1 MIFTRRFFIL
11 FAIGALPMLA
21 MWTTFAAQPRLKWG
35 LIAYDVALLAAAFL
49 DYRRTEKASQL
60 EVTRV
65 MPRRFM
71 IGEENEVQIHLAVK
85 TADGK
90 AKRKLRRLIFTLKD
104 EYPPQLELRGERLL
118 FVKPKRARGG
128 EARAQVSYKLYAASR
143 GNYEFG
149 DVTLRWRSPW
159 GLIVKQV
166 RIAAAENVKVYP
178 NINEAKRY
186 ELFAQRNRQMMS
198 GLRKTRMRGQGREFE
213 SLRDY
218 VLGDELRHV
227 SWTATARRGKLTTR
241 QYQIERNQSIVVMI
255 DAGRLMTSR
264 IEHLSKLDHAI
275 NAALAIG
282 YVATSNGSGGDNV
295 GLLVFN
301 RQVIS
306 YLPPQRGHAQ
316 LSAMTEA
323 LYNIKPQM
331 IEPSYA
337 RTFQYLLQNCKRRS
351 LVVIL
356 TDLVDR
362 DASAELLAYTAALL
376 PRHLPLIVTIG
387 DNDLRALVA
396 QEPKLVADIYKQ
408 SVAEE
413 LLQQREEALARI
425 TQLGGLALD
434 VPAGQ
439 LSFQLV
445 NKYLEVKERGLL

>member
-11 FAIGALPMLA
+11 FALGVLPLLAL
-21 MWTTFAAQPRLKWG
+21 WTTFAARSNLKWG
-35 LIAYDVALLAAAFL
+35 LLAYDLAVLAAAAL
-49 DYRRTEKASQL
+49 DYRRTEKTSQL
-60 EVTRV
+60 SVERL

-71 IGEENEVQIHLAVK
+71 IGEENEVQLHLILK
-85 TADGK
+85 TAR
-90 AKRKLRRLIFTLKD
+90 RKTRAATFTIKD
-104 EYPPQLELRGERLL
+104 EYPPELELRGERLL
-118 FVKPKRARGG
+118 IAKTKRTRSR
-128 EARAQVSYKLYAASR
+128 EARAEVGYKLYAASR
-143 GNYEFG
+143 GDYGFG
-149 DVTLRWRSPW
+149 DLVLRWRSPW
-159 GLIVKQV
+159 GLIIKQA
-166 RIAAAENVKVYP
+166 RIPAAENVKVYP
-178 NINEAKRY
+178 NINEAKRH

-198 GLRKTRMRGQGREFE
+198 GLRKTRLRGQGREFE

-282 YVATSNGSGGDNV
+282 YVATSGGDNI

-301 RQVIS
+301 RQVVT
-306 YLPPQRGHAQ
+306 YLPPKRGHAQ
-316 LSAMTEA
+316 LAAMTEA
-323 LYNIKPQM
+323 LYNVKPQM

-337 RTFQYLLQNCKRRS
+337 RAFQYLSQSCKKRS

-362 DASAELLAYTAALL
+362 DASAELLACTAALL

-396 QEPKLVADIYKQ
+396 QEPKAVADVYKQ

-425 TQLGGLALD
+425 TELGGLALD

>member
-1 MIFTRRFFIL
+1 M
-11 FAIGALPMLA
+11 FALGVLPLVA
-21 MWTTFAAQPRLKWG
+21 MWSGFSVRTNLKWWLLG
-35 LIAYDVALLAAAFL
+35 YDLFLLALAFIEYKL
-49 DYRRTEKASQL
+49 TEKESQI
-60 EVTRV
+60 EVRRV

-71 IGEENEVQIHLAVK
+71 IGEENEVQLHITVKLA
-85 TADGK
+85 G
-90 AKRKLRRLIFTLKD
+90 RRSRAPVFTVKD
-104 EYPPQLELRGERLL
+104 EYPPELELRGDRLL
-118 FVKPKRARGG
+118 TAKTRRKRSG
-128 EARAQVSYKLYAASR
+128 EATAIVGYKLYAASR
-143 GNYEFG
+143 GDYRFG
-149 DVTLRWRSPW
+149 NVALRWRSRL
-159 GLIVKQV
+159 GLVIKQAS
-166 RIAAAENVKVYP
+166 IAATESVKVYP

-186 ELFAQRNRQMMS
+186 ELFAQRNRQLMA
-198 GLRKTRMRGQGREFE
+198 GLRRTRLRGQGREFE

-218 VLGDELRHV
+218 VLGDELRHI
-227 SWTATARRGKLTTR
+227 SWSATARRGKLTTR
-241 QYQIERNQSIVVMI
+241 QYQIERNQNIVVMI

-282 YVATSNGSGGDNV
+282 YVATSGGDNI

-301 RQVIS
+301 RQVVS
-306 YLPPQRGHAQ
+306 YLAPQRGHSQ
-316 LSAMTEA
+316 LSSMTEA
-323 LYNIKPQM
+323 LYNIKAQM

-337 RTFQYLLQNCKRRS
+337 RAFQYLSQNCKRRA

-396 QEPKLVADIYKQ
+396 AEPKAVADVYKQ

-425 TQLGGLALD
+425 TELGGLALD
-434 VPAGQ
+434 VQAGQ

>member
-11 FAIGALPMLA
+11 FAIGVLPLAA
-21 MWTTFAAQPRLKWG
+21 MWTTFAAQPNLKWALLG
-35 LIAYDVALLAAAFL
+35 YDLLLLAAAFA
-49 DYRRTEKASQL
+49 DYKLTEKESQL
-60 EVTRV
+60 EVRRV

-71 IGEENEVQIHLAVK
+71 IGEENEVQLHVIAKLAGRFSR
-85 TADGK
+85 AP
-90 AKRKLRRLIFTLKD
+90 LFTIKD
-104 EYPPQLELRGERLL
+104 EYPPELELRGQRLL
-118 FVKPKRARGG
+118 VAKTKRQRAG
-128 EARAQVSYKLYAASR
+128 EAGAVVGYKLYAASR
-143 GNYEFG
+143 GDYAFG
-149 DVTLRWRSPW
+149 NAVLRWRSRL
-159 GLIVKQV
+159 GLIVKQAS
-166 RIAAAENVKVYP
+166 IPAAESVKVYP

-186 ELFAQRNRQMMS
+186 EIHAQRTRQLMAGM
-198 GLRKTRMRGQGREFE
+198 RRTRLRGQGREFE

-218 VLGDELRHV
+218 VLGDELRHI

-241 QYQIERNQSIVVMI
+241 QYQIERNQNIVVMI

-275 NAALAIG
+275 NASLAIG
-282 YVATSNGSGGDNV
+282 YVATSGGDNI

-301 RQVIS
+301 RQVVS
-306 YLPPQRGHAQ
+306 YLPPQRGHSQ

-323 LYNIKPQM
+323 LYNVKAQM

-337 RTFQYLLQNCKRRS
+337 RAFQYLSQNCKRRS

-396 QEPKLVADIYKQ
+396 AEPKTVEDVYKQ

-425 TQLGGLALD
+425 TELGGLALD
-434 VPAGQ
+434 VQAGQ

>member
-11 FAIGALPMLA
+11 FALGILPLI
-21 MWTTFAAQPRLKWG
+21 FAWRAPGVRWAWV
-35 LIAYDVALLAAAFL
+35 AYDLILLLVAYL
-49 DYRRTEKASQL
+49 DYRRTADISKIEI
-60 EVTRV
+60 ERH

-71 IGEENEVQIHLAVK
+71 IGEENEVRIAISH
-85 TADGK
+85 
-90 AKRKLRRLIFTLKD
+90 RLPYRFTLTIKD
-104 EYPPQLELRGERLL
+104 EYPPDLELRGERLL
-118 FVKPKRARGG
+118 VATPRRSGG
-128 EARAQVSYKLYAASR
+128 AERQATVGYKLYAASR
-143 GNYEFG
+143 GDYSFG
-149 DVTLRWRSPW
+149 DIVVRRLSPW
-159 GLIVKQV
+159 KLVIRQDRVK
-166 RIAAAENVKVYP
+166 AAESVKVYP
-178 NINEAKRY
+178 NINEARRH
-186 ELFAQRNRQMMS
+186 ELSAQRNRQLLM
-198 GLRKTRMRGQGREFE
+198 GFRKTRVRGQGREFE

-218 VLGDELRHV
+218 VRGDEMRHI
-227 SWTATARRGKLTTR
+227 SWTATARRGRLITR
-241 QYQIERNQSIVVMI
+241 QYQIERNQSIVVMM

-282 YVATSNGSGGDNV
+282 YVATRGGDNI

-301 RQVIS
+301 RQVTT

-316 LSAMTEA
+316 LAEMTEA
-323 LYNIKPQM
+323 LYNVKAQM

-337 RTFQYLLQNCKRRS
+337 RAFQYLSQNCKRRS

-362 DASAELLAYTAALL
+362 DASAELLAYTATLL

-387 DNDLRALVA
+387 DKDLRALVA
-396 QEPKLVADIYKQ
+396 QEPRRIADVYQQ

-425 TQLGGLALD
+425 TELGGLALD

-439 LSFQLV
+439 LSIELV

>member
-1 MIFTRRFFIL
+1 MIFTRRFLIL
-11 FAIGALPMLA
+11 FASGALPLIF
-21 MWTTFAAQPRLKWG
+21 WWRLPGVRWAWV
-35 LIAYDVALLAAAFL
+35 AYDLILLLVAYV
-49 DYRRTEKASQL
+49 DYRRTADISKIEI
-60 EVTRV
+60 ERH

-71 IGEENEVQIHLAVK
+71 IGEENEVRVTISH
-85 TADGK
+85 
-90 AKRKLRRLIFTLKD
+90 RLPYRFTLMIKD
-104 EYPPQLELRGERLL
+104 EYPPDLELRGERLL
-118 FVKPKRARGG
+118 LATPRRSGG
-128 EARAQVSYKLYAASR
+128 ADRQATAGYKLYAASR
-143 GNYEFG
+143 GDYAFG
-149 DVTLRWRSPW
+149 DIIVRRLSPW
-159 GLIVKQV
+159 KLVVRQDRVK
-166 RIAAAENVKVYP
+166 AAESVKVYP
-178 NINEAKRY
+178 NINEARRH
-186 ELFAQRNRQMMS
+186 ELSAQRNRQLLM
-198 GLRKTRMRGQGREFE
+198 GFRKTRIRGQGREFE

-218 VLGDELRHV
+218 VRGDEMRHI
-227 SWTATARRGKLTTR
+227 SWTATARRGRLITR

-282 YVATSNGSGGDNV
+282 YVATRGGDNI

-301 RQVIS
+301 RQVTT

-316 LSAMTEA
+316 LAEMTEA
-323 LYNIKPQM
+323 LYNVKAQM

-337 RTFQYLLQNCKRRS
+337 RAFQYLSQNCKRRS

-362 DASAELLAYTAALL
+362 DASAELLAYTATLL

-387 DNDLRALVA
+387 DKDLRALVA
-396 QEPKLVADIYKQ
+396 QEPRRIADVYQQ

-413 LLQQREEALARI
+413 LLGQREEALARI
-425 TQLGGLALD
+425 TELGGLALD

-439 LSFQLV
+439 LSIELV

>member
-11 FAIGALPMLA
+11 FALGVLPLLA
-21 MWTTFAAQPRLKWG
+21 MWTGFAVRTNLKWG
-35 LIAYDVALLAAAFL
+35 LIGYDLFLLALAFV
-49 DYRRTEKASQL
+49 DYKLTEKESL
-60 EVTRV
+60 IEIRRV

-71 IGEENEVQIHLAVK
+71 IGEENEVQVHL
-85 TADGK
+85 
-90 AKRKLRRLIFTLKD
+90 RLKLARRRSRAPMFTIKD
-104 EYPPQLELRGERLL
+104 EYPPELELRGERLL
-118 FVKPKRARGG
+118 TAKTRRSRSG
-128 EARAQVSYKLYAASR
+128 EAEAMAGYKLYAASR
-143 GNYEFG
+143 GDYGFG
-149 DVTLRWRSPW
+149 NVSLRWRSPL
-159 GLIVKQV
+159 GLVVKQV
-166 RIAAAENVKVYP
+166 SLPAAESVKVYP

-186 ELFAQRNRQMMS
+186 ELFAQRNRQLMAGM
-198 GLRKTRMRGQGREFE
+198 RRTRLRGQGREFE

-218 VLGDELRHV
+218 VLGDELRHI

-241 QYQIERNQSIVVMI
+241 QYQIERNQNIVVMI

-282 YVATSNGSGGDNV
+282 YVATSGGDNV

-306 YLPPQRGHAQ
+306 YLPPQRGHSQ

-323 LYNIKPQM
+323 LYSVKAQM

-337 RTFQYLLQNCKRRS
+337 RAFQHLSQNCKRRS

-396 QEPKLVADIYKQ
+396 AEPKSVADVYKQ

-425 TQLGGLALD
+425 TELGGLALD
-434 VPAGQ
+434 VQAVQ

>member
-11 FAIGALPMLA
+11 FAIGALPLI
-21 MWTTFAAQPRLKWG
+21 FAWRLPGVRWG
-35 LIAYDVALLAAAFL
+35 LIAYDLILLLIAYI
-49 DYRRTEKASQL
+49 DYRRTANVSQI
-60 EVTRV
+60 EIARH

-71 IGEENEVQIHLAVK
+71 IGEANEVRITISH
-85 TADGK
+85 
-90 AKRKLRRLIFTLKD
+90 RLPHRFTLTIKD
-104 EYPPQLELRGERLL
+104 EYPPDLELRGERSL
-118 FVKPKRARGG
+118 VATPGRSGG
-128 EARAQVSYKLYAASR
+128 ADRQATISYMLYAASR
-143 GNYEFG
+143 GDYAFG
-149 DVTLRWRSPW
+149 DIVVRRLSPW
-159 GLIVKQV
+159 KLVIKQDRV
-166 RIAAAENVKVYP
+166 RAAESVKVYP
-178 NINEAKRY
+178 NINEARRH
-186 ELFAQRNRQMMS
+186 ELSAQRNRQLLM
-198 GLRKTRMRGQGREFE
+198 GFRKTRVRGQGREFE

-218 VLGDELRHV
+218 VRGDEMRHI
-227 SWTATARRGKLTTR
+227 SWMATARRGRLITK
-241 QYQIERNQSIVVMI
+241 QYQVERNQSIVVMI

-282 YVATSNGSGGDNV
+282 YVATRGGDNI

-301 RQVIS
+301 RQVTT

-316 LSAMTEA
+316 LAEMTEA
-323 LYNIKPQM
+323 LYNVRAEM

-337 RTFQYLLQNCKRRS
+337 RAFQYLSQNCKRRS

-362 DASAELLAYTAALL
+362 DASAELLAYTATLL

-387 DNDLRALVA
+387 DKDLRALVS
-396 QEPKLVADIYKQ
+396 QEPRQIADVYQQ

-425 TQLGGLALD
+425 TELGGLALD

-439 LSFQLV
+439 LSIELV

>member
-1 MIFTRRFFIL
+1 MTFTRRFFIL
-11 FAIGALPMLA
+11 FSLGVLPLV
-21 MWTTFAAQPRLKWG
+21 FARGIPGLQWG
-35 LIAYDVALLAAAFL
+35 LIAYDLALLLAAL
-49 DYRRTEKASQL
+49 IDYRRTEDISQI
-60 EVTRV
+60 EITRH

-71 IGEENEVQIHLAVK
+71 IGEENPVEITISHRLP
-85 TADGK
+85 
-90 AKRKLRRLIFTLKD
+90 RRFSLTIKD
-104 EYPPQLELRGERLL
+104 EYPPGLELRGERLL
-118 FVKPKRARGG
+118 VAMPGRRDGAAR
-128 EARAQVSYKLYAASR
+128 EATVGYRLYAASR
-143 GNYEFG
+143 GNFGFG
-149 DVTLRWRSPW
+149 DIVVRRLSPW
-159 GLIVKQV
+159 GLVIRQDRVS
-166 RIAAAENVKVYP
+166 AAESVKVYP
-178 NINEAKRY
+178 NINEARRH
-186 ELFAQRNRQMMS
+186 ELSAQRNRQMLIGM
-198 GLRKTRMRGQGREFE
+198 RKTRVRGQGREFE

-218 VLGDELRHV
+218 VRGDEMRHI
-227 SWTATARRGKLTTR
+227 SWTTTARRGRLTTR

-282 YVATSNGSGGDNV
+282 YVATRGGDNI

-301 RQVIS
+301 RQVTT

-316 LSAMTEA
+316 LAAMTEA
-323 LYNIKPQM
+323 LYNARAEM

-337 RTFQYLLQNCKRRS
+337 RAFQYLSQNCKRRS

-362 DASAELLAYTAALL
+362 DASAELLAYAATLL

-387 DNDLRALVA
+387 DKDLRALVA
-396 QEPKLVADIYKQ
+396 EEPREIADVYRQ

-413 LLQQREEALARI
+413 LMQQREEALARI
-425 TQLGGLALD
+425 TELGGLALD

-439 LSFQLV
+439 LSLQLV

>member
-11 FAIGALPMLA
+11 FALGVLPLIFAWGAPA
-21 MWTTFAAQPRLKWG
+21 IKWG
-35 LIAYDVALLAAAFL
+35 LIAYDLILLFIAYV
-49 DYRRTEKASQL
+49 DYRRTENISQI
-60 EVTRV
+60 EIARH

-71 IGEENEVQIHLAVK
+71 IGAENEVHITISHRLP
-85 TADGK
+85 
-90 AKRKLRRLIFTLKD
+90 RRFSLTIKD
-104 EYPPQLELRGERLL
+104 EYPPGLELRGERLL
-118 FVKPKRARGG
+118 VATPRRHGTPERQATVGYR
-128 EARAQVSYKLYAASR
+128 LYAASR
-143 GNYEFG
+143 GDYGFG
-149 DVTLRWRSPW
+149 DIVTRRIGPW
-159 GLIVKQV
+159 ELVVKQD
-166 RIAAAENVKVYP
+166 RIKAAESVKVYP
-178 NINEAKRY
+178 NINEARRH
-186 ELFAQRNRQMMS
+186 ELSARRNRQMLLGM
-198 GLRKTRMRGQGREFE
+198 RKTRIRGQGREFE

-218 VLGDELRHV
+218 VRGDEMRHI
-227 SWTATARRGKLTTR
+227 SWTATARRGRLITR

-282 YVATSNGSGGDNV
+282 YVATRGGDNI

-301 RQVIS
+301 RQVTA
-306 YLPPQRGHAQ
+306 YLPPQRGQAQ
-316 LSAMTEA
+316 LAAMTEA
-323 LYNIKPQM
+323 LYNIKAQM

-337 RTFQYLLQNCKRRS
+337 RAFQYLSQNCKRRS

-356 TDLVDR
+356 TDLIDR
-362 DASAELLAYTAALL
+362 DASAELLAYTATLL

-387 DNDLRALVA
+387 DKDLRALVA
-396 QEPKLVADIYKQ
+396 EEPRKITDVYQQ

-425 TQLGGLALD
+425 TELGGLALD

-439 LSFQLV
+439 LSLELV

>member
-1 MIFTRRFFIL
+1 
-11 FAIGALPMLA
+11 
-21 MWTTFAAQPRLKWG
+21 
-35 LIAYDVALLAAAFL
+35 
-49 DYRRTEKASQL
+49 
-60 EVTRV
+60 
-65 MPRRFM
+65 M
-71 IGEENEVQIHLAVK
+71 IGEENEVQLHLTV
-85 TADGK
+85 TSADGQ
-90 AKRKLRRLIFTLKD
+90 AKRKLRSAAFTIKD
-104 EYPPQLELRGERLL
+104 EYPPHLELRGERLL
-118 FVKPKRARGG
+118 IARTIRTRSG
-128 EARAQVSYKLYAASR
+128 EARTQVSYKLYAASR

-149 DVTLRWRSPW
+149 DVLLRWRSPW
-159 GLIVKQV
+159 GLVIKQAQV
-166 RIAAAENVKVYP
+166 AAAQNVKVYP

-186 ELFAQRNRQMMS
+186 ELYAQRNRQLMT
-198 GLRKTRMRGQGREFE
+198 GLRRTRLRGQGREFE

-218 VLGDELRHV
+218 VVGDELRHV

-282 YVATSNGSGGDNV
+282 YVATSGGDNV

-301 RQVIS
+301 RQVVS

-323 LYNIKPQM
+323 LYNVKAQM

-337 RTFQYLLQNCKRRS
+337 RAFQYLSQNCKRRS

-396 QEPKLVADIYKQ
+396 QEPKVVADVYKQ

-425 TQLGGLALD
+425 TELGGLALD

>member
-1 MIFTRRFFIL
+1 MILTRRFFIL
-11 FAIGALPMLA
+11 FALGVLPLVA
-21 MWTTFAAQPRLKWG
+21 MWTDFAARANLKWW
-35 LIAYDVALLAAAFL
+35 LIGYDLLLLAMAFA
-49 DYRRTEKASQL
+49 DYKLTEKDSQI
-60 EVTRV
+60 EVRRV

-71 IGEENEVQIHLAVK
+71 IGEENEVQLHLTVK
-85 TADGK
+85 LARSRSR
-90 AKRKLRRLIFTLKD
+90 APAFTIKD
-104 EYPPQLELRGERLL
+104 EYPPELDLRGERLL
-118 FVKPKRARGG
+118 AAKTQRSRSDETTAI
-128 EARAQVSYKLYAASR
+128 VSYKLYAASR
-143 GNYEFG
+143 GDYRFG
-149 DVTLRWRSPW
+149 NVALRWPSRL
-159 GLIVKQV
+159 GLVTKQISV
-166 RIAAAENVKVYP
+166 AAEQNVKVYP

-186 ELFAQRNRQMMS
+186 ELQAQRNRQL
-198 GLRKTRMRGQGREFE
+198 GLRRSRLRGQGREFE

-218 VLGDELRHV
+218 VLGDELRHI
-227 SWTATARRGKLTTR
+227 SWSATARRGKLTTR
-241 QYQIERNQSIVVMI
+241 QYQIERNQNVMVLI

-282 YVATSNGSGGDNV
+282 YVATSHGSGGDNV

-301 RQVIS
+301 RQVVT
-306 YLPPQRGHAQ
+306 YLPPQRGHSQ

-323 LYNIKPQM
+323 LYNVKAQM

-337 RTFQYLLQNCKRRS
+337 RAFQHLSQNCKRRS

-362 DASAELLAYTAALL
+362 DASAELLAYTASLL

-396 QEPKLVADIYKQ
+396 TEPKTVADVYKQ

-425 TQLGGLALD
+425 TELGGLALD
-434 VPAGQ
+434 VQAGQ